1 MPGGH
6 GAAKGG
12 RSFGLPKHISRDVA
26 SWRKIVIDSDTHSV
40 AQLRFTRY
48 GVNQGRVEEPHVS
61 NTLRW
66 APLHPLAEQRQ
77 KVPVTYQVSA
87 ACHELPI
94 RVTLSGA
101 RHLKAQPLQ
110 ILSGSFLLHDLRIEL
125 PRLRDAPYPRHD
137 VVGEVEG

>member
-1 MPGGH
+1 MRLH
-6 GAAKGG
+6 RARELSVK
-12 RSFGLPKHISRDVA
+12 V
-26 SWRKIVIDSDTHSV
+26 VIDSDTHSIEP
-40 AQLRFTRY
+40 LRFTRY
-48 GVNQGRVEEPHVS
+48 GANHGQVEEPHVL
-61 NTLRW
+61 NTVQW
-66 APLHPLAEQRQ
+66 APLHPLAKQRQ

-110 ILSGSFLLHDLRIEL
+110 ILRGSFLLHDLRIEL

-137 VVGEVEG
+137 VVGEVES